1 MLEFRGRWIDATSLR
16 IRDRRLIRERRM
28 VMLSNL
34 IEQTGIMPVLPA
46 QPPLLAATIASSPPL
61 APVNNVN
68 DRALPAP
75 GVRIRGG
82 LPPRVMRRVR
92 EYIDAHLDEKISIG
106 SLADAIGLS
115 MFHFARAF
123 KQSEGVTP
131 HDYLVRRRVAR
142 AMELRADTNIP
153 LSEIAMAVGFS
164 DQSHCARRFREIVGV
179 CPRDYRW
186 STR

>member
-1 MLEFRGRWIDATSLR
+1 
-16 IRDRRLIRERRM
+16 
-28 VMLSNL
+28 MLSTL
-34 IEQTGIMPVLPA
+34 IEQTSFVSATPPQLPM
-46 QPPLLAATIASSPPL
+46 LAPRITSAPPL
-61 APVNNVN
+61 APLDPVHGPPM
-68 DRALPAP
+68 PAP
-75 GVRIRGG
+75 GPRMRGG
-82 LPPRVMRRVR
+82 LPPKMLRRVR
-92 EYIDAHLDEKISIG
+92 DYIEAHLEEKISIE

-131 HDYLVRRRVAR
+131 HDYLIRRRVNR
-142 AMELRADTNIP
+142 AMELLAGTDLP
-153 LSEIAMAVGFS
+153 LSEIAVTVGFS